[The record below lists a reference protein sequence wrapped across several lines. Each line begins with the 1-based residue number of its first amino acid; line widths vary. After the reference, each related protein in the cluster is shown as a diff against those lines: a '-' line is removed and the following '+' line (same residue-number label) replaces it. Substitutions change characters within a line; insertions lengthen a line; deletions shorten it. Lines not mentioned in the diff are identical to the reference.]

1 MHMNPVSQ
9 RVLIVL
15 IVVATA
21 GLASAERGQVPAAP
35 LPEIKKDCSLC
46 HLDIQKGPAL
56 KKTVSDLCI
65 DCHPDRKAPNEHK
78 VDIVPSM
85 QVKTLPLSAGKIT
98 CITCHDPHRNT
109 YGKLLR
115 VPQNKL
121 CSQCHR
127 M

>member
-1 MHMNPVSQ
+1 MQTNPVVF

-15 IVVATA
+15 LILMAA
-21 GLASAERGQVPAAP
+21 WSASAASRQAPAAP

-46 HLDIQKGPAL
+46 HLDIQKGPEL
-56 KKTVSDLCI
+56 KKPVSVLCI
-65 DCHPDRKAPNEHK
+65 GCHQDRQAPNEHI
-78 VDIVPSM
+78 VDVVPSM
-85 QVKTLPLSAGKIT
+85 KVKTLPLSGGKIT
-98 CITCHDPHRNT
+98 CTTCHDPHRNT

-121 CSQCHR
+121 CSHCHR